1 MAENENGA
9 EKSEQPTEKRL
20 ADARKK
26 GQIARSKEL
35 NTLIVMLAG
44 TGGLLA
50 FGGSLGLG
58 VLEIMGGSFGV
69 SRESLYHPDSMAL
82 LLLGAGEHALGALL
96 PLLILLLL
104 ASIVGPV
111 MLGGF
116 LFSTESLMPKFS
128 RMNPLSGLKRMFSK
142 TSLVELL
149 KAVGKFLIVLAV
161 ALGVLSSFQPD
172 ILALAHQPL
181 EAAILDTIRIVG
193 WCSLWLSCALIFI
206 ALIDV
211 PYQLWDHNQKMKMTK
226 QEVRDEYK
234 DIEGKPEVKSRIRQL
249 QREIS
254 QRRMMAEVPKADVVI
269 TNPTHY
275 AVALS
280 YKEGSMRAP
289 RVVAKGQNLVAAR
302 IRELAAEHRVP
313 VLEAPPLARALHRH
327 AEIGDEIPEA
337 LYTAV
342 AEVLAWVFQLRQA
355 SGRHVPLPPTDV
367 RVPPGMDPQEGKLQ

>member
-269 TNPTHY
+269 TNPTHF
-275 AVALS
+275 AVALK
-280 YKEGSMRAP
+280 YDQTAMAAP
-289 RVVAKGQNLVAAR
+289 TVVAKGVDNLALR
-302 IRELAAEHRVP
+302 IREVATEHKVP
-313 VLEAPPLARALHRH
+313 IVENPPLARALY
-327 AEIGDEIPEA
+327 ASVEVDEEIKSEH
-337 LYTAV
+337 YKAV
-342 AEVLAWVFQLRQA
+342 AEVISYVMRLRGQRPQA
-355 SGRHVPLPPTDV
+355 HKP
-367 RVPPGMDPQEGKLQ
+367 